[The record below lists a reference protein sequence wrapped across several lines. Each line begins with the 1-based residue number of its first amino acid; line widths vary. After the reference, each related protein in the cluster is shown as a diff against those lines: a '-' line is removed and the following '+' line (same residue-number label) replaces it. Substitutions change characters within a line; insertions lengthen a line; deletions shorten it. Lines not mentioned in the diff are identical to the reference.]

1 MCPHSRIYIKRFSLD
16 LLPAQKYLQLSARS
30 DLRLQT
36 AGQACHT
43 IKFDQIRIEDQ
54 MMSALS
60 QILLLCLLLASST
73 VAEDRLRSYHA
84 SPRLLGP
91 SKLMI
96 HDSEDAMLNAL
107 DEALQKISTIYVQ
120 ALLSG
125 THTPELD
132 ISLRSLELQLFELLD
147 QLYRQHRLKD
157 YMKYE
162 AEVTRQ
168 MIIYNMLKRMFG
180 YTQDKQRS

>member
-1 MCPHSRIYIKRFSLD
+1 MMKLILG
-16 LLPAQKYLQLSARS
+16 QL
-30 DLRLQT
+30 
-36 AGQACHT
+36 
-43 IKFDQIRIEDQ
+43 
-54 MMSALS
+54 
-60 QILLLCLLLASST
+60 LLLCLLWASSIA
-73 VAEDRLRSYHA
+73 AEDRLTSYHA

-91 SKLMI
+91 SKLV
-96 HDSEDAMLNAL
+96 HDSDDAMLNAL

-180 YTQDKQRS
+180 YTQDKQRSQ

>member
-1 MCPHSRIYIKRFSLD
+1 MK
-16 LLPAQKYLQLSARS
+16 LQLVLA
-30 DLRLQT
+30 
-36 AGQACHT
+36 
-43 IKFDQIRIEDQ
+43 E
-54 MMSALS
+54 
-60 QILLLCLLLASST
+60 LLLICLSSI
-73 VAEDRLRSYHA
+73 VAEDRLTAYHA

-91 SKLMI
+91 SKLL
-96 HDSEDAMLNAL
+96 HDPEDLMLNAL

-120 ALLSG
+120 ALLAG

-132 ISLRSLELQLFELLD
+132 ISLRGLELDLFELLD
-147 QLYRQHRLKD
+147 QLYKQHRLKD

>member
-1 MCPHSRIYIKRFSLD
+1 M
-16 LLPAQKYLQLSARS
+16 LPAQKYLQLSARS

-43 IKFDQIRIEDQ
+43 IKFDQIRIEEQ
-54 MMSALS
+54 KMK
-60 QILLLCLLLASST
+60 QILAQLLLLCLLLASSMA
-73 VAEDRLRSYHA
+73 AEDRLRSYHA

-91 SKLMI
+91 SKLMV

-180 YTQDKQRS
+180 YTQDKQRSQ